1 MRIFYFIKNRTFIY
15 FVCGFK
21 GILFYFS
28 FLWFIFYQ
36 VFEMTKHT
44 DWTLVNIWL
53 VIQCFTIKLKLA
65 AGRVRGRASSEGSR
79 RFHYHG
85 EGLYRWGALR
95 IYAN

>member
-1 MRIFYFIKNRTFIY
+1 M
-15 FVCGFK
+15 CGFK

-65 AGRVRGRASSEGSR
+65 ALAGAGCGVELKMNIREVFTITDKGSSWLKAPTSATR
-79 RFHYHG
+79 H
-85 EGLYRWGALR
+85 
-95 IYAN
+95 

>member
-1 MRIFYFIKNRTFIY
+1 MRIFNFIKNCTFIY

-65 AGRVRGRASSEGSR
+65 AGRCWVEHQTKVHEDFTIMEKASTDGV
-79 RFHYHG
+79 
-85 EGLYRWGALR
+85 L
-95 IYAN
+95 